1 MIDMILNDHEMLAY
15 IFAFL
20 MGVSIFIYTLL
31 DGYDLGVGMLS
42 ANATWNEKDRM
53 IASIGPFWDA
63 NETWLIL
70 GIGILLVAFPEAH
83 GEILGALYLPV
94 SIMLFGI
101 IFRGVA
107 FDFRAKAPYQQKW
120 RWNQKFYW
128 GSLLT
133 ALSQGYMLGA
143 YITGFQTHLS
153 GIMFSCLVAIAVASA
168 YCLIGACW
176 LIMKC
181 SGKLQKKAIQWAKYH
196 LFNAII
202 GLVTVSI
209 ATPMISE
216 RIFEKWLSFP
226 VVLALAPIPIATLIL
241 VIALHLLLKH
251 MPFHKDRYHWLPFVI
266 TAIIYVFCFL
276 GLGYSFF
283 PYIIPEKMTILAAAS
298 SKESLGIILIGTI
311 IVMPILLAYTALI
324 YYVFHGKTAELTYD

>member
-1 MIDMILNDHEMLAY
+1 MIHIIFDNQEILAY

-20 MGVSIFIYTLL
+20 MGLSIFIYALL

-42 ANATWNEKDRM
+42 ANASWNEKDRM

-83 GEILGALYLPV
+83 GQILGALYIPV
-94 SIMLFGI
+94 AVMLFGL

-107 FDFRAKAPYQQKW
+107 FDFRGKAPFQQKW
-120 RWNQKFYW
+120 RWNNKFYL

-143 YITGFQTHLS
+143 YIIGFKTTLS

-181 SGKLQKKAIQWAKYH
+181 SGTLQRKAIKWAQYH
-196 LFNAII
+196 LLNAVI
-202 GLVTVSI
+202 GLIAVSV
-209 ATPMISE
+209 ATPLISE
-216 RIFEKWLSFP
+216 RIFAKWFSFP
-226 VVLALAPIPIATLIL
+226 VILALAPIPIATIILI
-241 VIALHLLLKH
+241 IAMHLLLHH
-251 MPFHKDRYHWLPFVI
+251 MPFHQDRYCWMPFVL
-266 TAIIYVFCFL
+266 TTMIYIFCFL

-283 PYIIPEKMTILAAAS
+283 PYIIPEKMTILEAAS
-298 SKESLGIILIGTI
+298 SKESLSIILIGAM
-311 IVMPILLAYTALI
+311 IVLPILLAYTALI
-324 YYVFHGKTAELTYD
+324 YYIFHGKTSELTYD